1 MTFNNQMSLFIPRVH
16 LAEAY
21 EETIKNILYSLGIV
35 ERVDLVNK
43 GDYFQAFVHF
53 HVWYDTAY
61 TRQVQ
66 DVIENSNEVATLKCY
81 SNRKTYFIL
90 LKNKNPMTKVEVEL
104 ERLVKEM
111 EEEGATESN
120 VLAPLWCHNESE
132 SEADEGGLSPT
143 WALNE
148 EELAAEYATMDGIA
162 ANTYLKSDEYQAIID
177 DLGDCND
184 ADWLE

>member
-21 EETIKNILYSLGIV
+21 EETIKNILYSLGLV

-53 HVWYDTAY
+53 HMWYNSPY
-61 TRQVQ
+61 TCQVQ
-66 DVIENSNEVATLKCY
+66 GLIDDPNEVATIKCY
-81 SNRKTYFIL
+81 SNRSTYFIL
-90 LKNKNPMTKVEVEL
+90 LKNKNPMTKEEVEL

-111 EEEGATESN
+111 EQEAAAESN
-120 VLAPLWCHNESE
+120 ALTPLWCHNESE
-132 SEADEGGLSPT
+132 SEADIGGLSPT

-162 ANTYLKSDEYQAIID
+162 TNT
-177 DLGDCND
+177 
-184 ADWLE
+184 